1 MVFFRSKQSV
11 TPFVSQKVVLHTHK
25 MPFKQTIFTRNGS
38 NPQAPTEEEVPTSL
52 EGWDA
57 VQAVGEG
64 TAPFRAKSDDAAFI
78 EAKLKSGA
86 VPVAVKPDSVRS
98 FFSRLHK
105 YKKQSFRNWF
115 YKARNKERVQGNG
128 DGPAGD
134 GDDFTVAAPTS
145 GKAGVPGEVTV
156 AAQSVVASFAG
167 SKKRDY
173 STFVEEDDAN
183 SVITNSAFESAFTL
197 PHFIAEWKTL
207 DLDERLVVV
216 VWMLSGAYKYWLKV
230 VAKDVL
236 RLRVAWPRSGS
247 SAEAL
252 VRDYKEE
259 KPGDKAIRLSALK
272 YCMKAYQG
280 KSGNLVKTDCFIK
293 LPREVTDDEP
303 RVKFS
308 HMQSPTADLGK
319 HFFCCNQNFFDRYM
333 IIDLKCPTDKYEVED
348 NDEPAAFHFDEET
361 DDELENDQ
369 LEEIRKIGM
378 GARIIT
384 QMSP

>member
-1 MVFFRSKQSV
+1 M
-11 TPFVSQKVVLHTHK
+11 
-25 MPFKQTIFTRNGS
+25 RN
-38 NPQAPTEEEVPTSL
+38 
-52 EGWDA
+52 
-57 VQAVGEG
+57 
-64 TAPFRAKSDDAAFI
+64 R
-78 EAKLKSGA
+78 
-86 VPVAVKPDSVRS
+86 
-98 FFSRLHK
+98 
-105 YKKQSFRNWF
+105 
-115 YKARNKERVQGNG
+115 ERVKGNG
-128 DGPAGD
+128 DGPTD
-134 GDDFTVAAPTS
+134 EDLTMAAPTS
-145 GKAGVPGEVTV
+145 GKAGVPGEVTLAAASAVASV
-156 AAQSVVASFAG
+156 AA

-183 SVITNSAFESAFTL
+183 SIITNSAFESAFTL
-197 PHFIAEWKTL
+197 PHFVAEWKTQ

-216 VWMLSGAYKYWLKV
+216 VWMLSGAYKYWLKT

-259 KPGDKAIRLSALK
+259 KVGDKAIRLAALK

-280 KSGNLVKTDCFIK
+280 KSGNLVKTDFYIK
-293 LPREVTDDEP
+293 LPQEVTNDEP
-303 RVKFS
+303 WVKFS

-319 HFFCCNQNFFDRYM
+319 HFFRCNQTFFDRYM

-348 NDEPAAFHFDEET
+348 EVDPAAFHFDEET

-369 LEEIRKIGM
+369 LEQIRKLGM